1 MEKERNYW
9 EHTVIDFC
17 NRCFFVIFVFSQ
29 LMEMA
34 RGVWSSSPNVITHL
48 EKEAEKHRLD
58 DERRKEKVRQLKVH
72 AIYVT
77 LRVLF
82 YSHFAL

>member
-1 MEKERNYW
+1 M
-9 EHTVIDFC
+9 IDFC
-17 NRCFFVIFVFSQ
+17 NSCFFVIFVFSQ

-72 AIYVT
+72 AICHVT
-77 LRVLF
+77 CVLF